1 MFLRLA
7 AVLCVPMAIAAAPQ
21 VHPQLPPPA
30 AGPPLLGFSSAQ
42 AAAERAL
49 EARYDSLIRP
59 ENQRD
64 WMQQLTARPH
74 HLGSPGDKANA
85 ELIARL
91 FRSWGFDTA
100 IEEFT
105 GYFPTPRLRR
115 LELVA
120 PVRFTAALAEPP
132 LAGDR
137 TSALRDGKLPP
148 YAAYSSDG
156 EATAE
161 LVYANFGMAEDYE
174 QLRRDGIDVRGKIV
188 LVRYGRLFRGIKP
201 KLAAEHGAAGCIV
214 YSDPHEDG
222 YFLGDP
228 YPVGRSRPEHG
239 VQLGSFSLQPLYQE
253 GPHAAGE
260 AWRGTG
266 APLAS
271 VVTTRIPTLAISA
284 GDALPLLRAMTGP
297 VAPEAWR
304 GALPVTYHLGP
315 GAARVRLAVASDWRQ
330 TPVYDVIAR
339 LAGRELPDQWILRG
353 NHHDA
358 WVYGAEDPVS
368 GMVSVMAEARA
379 VGELAR
385 QGWRPRRTIIYAAW
399 DGEEP
404 ALMGSTAWA
413 ETHAAELGEHLVAY
427 INSDSNSRGI
437 IGNDGSYT
445 LATLA
450 DQACRDV
457 MDPDKGV
464 SIGTRARAAA
474 IVNGEEDEVKRAREG
489 KLPMDPPSANS
500 DDVPFL
506 FFVGAASLDTA
517 FGGDEPTGGHH
528 SIYDSFDYFVRFL
541 DPGFRY
547 GAALSKLAG
556 RLVLRLAEA
565 DVVPLDFVPF
575 ADALDGFVTEVA
587 RLADRMRQETA
598 ETNRRIAEHT
608 YEILDDPAL
617 HLVPPQPREQVP
629 ALDYAPLRKAV
640 AALKRSAGGYAAAMT
655 HAEAAGLRWPAGAAA
670 ELDRLLLQAEHTL
683 IRPDGLPHQAWF
695 RHQVYGEGMDTGRA
709 VTLPAIRNALVARD
723 WREAAAQILVTTQVV
738 EDFARQVD
746 RATSVLEG
754 LAAAGTRAPSAT
766 AGWWGGRGGA
776 RLGFSAEM

>member
-1 MFLRLA
+1 
-7 AVLCVPMAIAAAPQ
+7 
-21 VHPQLPPPA
+21 
-30 AGPPLLGFSSAQ
+30 
-42 AAAERAL
+42 
-49 EARYDSLIRP
+49 
-59 ENQRD
+59 
-64 WMQQLTARPH
+64 
-74 HLGSPGDKANA
+74 
-85 ELIARL
+85 
-91 FRSWGFDTA
+91 
-100 IEEFT
+100 
-105 GYFPTPRLRR
+105 
-115 LELVA
+115 
-120 PVRFTAALAEPP
+120 
-132 LAGDR
+132 
-137 TSALRDGKLPP
+137 
-148 YAAYSSDG
+148 
-156 EATAE
+156 
-161 LVYANFGMAEDYE
+161 
-174 QLRRDGIDVRGKIV
+174 
-188 LVRYGRLFRGIKP
+188 
-201 KLAAEHGAAGCIV
+201 
-214 YSDPHEDG
+214 
-222 YFLGDP
+222 
-228 YPVGRSRPEHG
+228 
-239 VQLGSFSLQPLYQE
+239 
-253 GPHAAGE
+253 
-260 AWRGTG
+260 
-266 APLAS
+266 
-271 VVTTRIPTLAISA
+271 
-284 GDALPLLRAMTGP
+284 
-297 VAPEAWR
+297 
-304 GALPVTYHLGP
+304 
-315 GAARVRLAVASDWRQ
+315 
-330 TPVYDVIAR
+330 
-339 LAGRELPDQWILRG
+339 
-353 NHHDA
+353 
-358 WVYGAEDPVS
+358 
-368 GMVSVMAEARA
+368 

-464 SIGTRARAAA
+464 SIATRARAAA

-547 GAALSKLAG
+547 GSALSKLAG

-575 ADALDGFVTEVA
+575 ADALDGFVTEVT

-695 RHQVYGEGMDTGRA
+695 RHQIYGEGMDTGRA

-746 RATSVLEG
+746 RATGVLEG

-766 AGWWGGRGGA
+766 AGWRGGRGGA